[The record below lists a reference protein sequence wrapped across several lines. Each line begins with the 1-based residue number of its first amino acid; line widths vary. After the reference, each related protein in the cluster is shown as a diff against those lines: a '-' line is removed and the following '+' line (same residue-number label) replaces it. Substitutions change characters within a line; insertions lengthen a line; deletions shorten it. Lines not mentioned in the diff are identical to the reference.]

1 MAARPLVARQP
12 NERLQA
18 LIQEAGCSNAGLAR
32 RVNMCGAEHGLDLR
46 YDKTS
51 VARWLRGQQP
61 RGRAPA
67 IIAEALGRKLGRTVT
82 IDEIGMA
89 NGKNLASGRRAPVL
103 ADRPRGDRAGLRAV
117 AQRRRA
123 ARLPQ
128 SGSTVAASALV
139 EPSRDWLI
147 TGADTQVARTAGARV
162 GHLGRRGGAGDDRR
176 RSVDLDHRFGSGHV
190 RPVVVHYLNSVVS
203 GLLAGSYRES
213 VGRELFAAVARL
225 TELAGYMAVDTGQ
238 PGLAQRYYIQ
248 ALRLAQAAGDRGYGG
263 YVLAASMS
271 HLAAQL
277 GNPRE
282 IAQLARA
289 AQEGARGQV
298 TPRAEAMFCA
308 AEARGHALM
317 GDAPGLPGA
326 WPGGRSPRWSA
337 AEAAADAG
345 DDPVVDRATSTR
357 PIWPTNWPTATG
369 TWARPRPRRAARAGG
384 AGRASRRPGAAPGHR
399 AAAAGHGAGA
409 AARGGAGLPHGHAGG
424 GAAGR
429 AALQPGRG
437 VSGRLPAAS
446 GAVPGRAGGAGVR
459 GAAGAAGHGGLNAG
473 PAARLDGAATASA
486 TAGGCLAR
494 GAGCRTAPA
503 RAGLAVRAAGG
514 DQATWSN
521 VAATR

>member
-61 RGRAPA
+61 RGRAPG

-89 NGKNLASGRRAPVL
+89 NGKNLASGVGLQFSPTVLGAIEQVCELWRSDVGRRDFL
-103 ADRPRGDRAGLRAV
+103 
-117 AQRRRA
+117 
-123 ARLPQ
+123 
-128 SGSTVAASALV
+128 SGSSVAASALV

-147 TGADTQVARTAGARV
+147 SSPDSQVGRAAGPRV
-162 GHLGRRGGAGDDRR
+162 GMADVAAVKAMTQALTQ
-176 RSVDLDHRFGSGHV
+176 LDHQFGSGHV

-203 GLLAGSYRES
+203 GLLAGSYREA

-289 AQEGARGQV
+289 AQEGTRGRV
-298 TPRAEAMFCA
+298 TPRAEAMFYA
-308 AEARGHALM
+308 AEARGHALL
-317 GDAPGLPGA
+317 GDARA
-326 WPGGRSPRWSA
+326 TQVVAGRA
-337 AEAAADAG
+337 TEAMDRASGSTADSG
-345 DDPVVDRATSTR
+345 DDPVWIRHFDHAYL
-357 PIWPTNWPTATG
+357 ADEM
-369 TWARPRPRRAARAGG
+369 AHC
-384 AGRASRRPGAAPGHR
+384 HR
-399 AAAAGHGAGA
+399 DLGQADA
-409 AARGGAGLPHGHAGG
+409 AARSAQESLDGHPETRARRRAIGLVLLATAQVQRREVEQACHTG
-424 GAAGR
+424 
-429 AALQPGRG
+429 LK
-437 VSGRLPAAS
+437 
-446 GAVPGRAGGAGVR
+446 AVELLGTLRSNR
-459 GAAGAAGHGGLNAG
+459 GAEYLEDFQERLEPYREEPVVREFGARVDVQ
-473 PAARLDGAATASA
+473 AA
-486 TAGGCLAR
+486 
-494 GAGCRTAPA
+494 
-503 RAGLAVRAAGG
+503 
-514 DQATWSN
+514 
-521 VAATR
+521 

>member
-61 RGRAPA
+61 RGRAPG

-89 NGKNLASGRRAPVL
+89 NGKNLASGVGLQFSPTVLGAIEQVCELWRSDVGRRDFL
-103 ADRPRGDRAGLRAV
+103 
-117 AQRRRA
+117 
-123 ARLPQ
+123 

-147 TGADTQVARTAGARV
+147 TGTDTQVARTAGAKV
-162 GHLGRRGGAGDDRR
+162 G
-176 RSVDLDHRFGSGHV
+176 RSDVAAVRATTDALIELDHRYGSGHV

-238 PGLAQRYYIQ
+238 SGLAQRYYIQ

-282 IAQLARA
+282 IAQLAKA

-298 TPRAEAMFCA
+298 PPRAESLFLA
-308 AEARGHALM
+308 AEARGHALL
-317 GDAPGLPGA
+317 GD
-326 WPGGRSPRWSA
+326 
-337 AEAAADAG
+337 
-345 DDPVVDRATSTR
+345 
-357 PIWPTNWPTATG
+357 
-369 TWARPRPRRAARAGG
+369 
-384 AGRASRRPGAAPGHR
+384 GRACQV
-399 AAAAGHGAGA
+399 
-409 AARGGAGLPHGHAGG
+409 
-424 GAAGR
+424 AAGR
-429 AALQPGRG
+429 A
-437 VSGRLPAAS
+437 
-446 GAVPGRAGGAGVR
+446 
-459 GAAGAAGHGGLNAG
+459 
-473 PAARLDGAATASA
+473 LDAME
-486 TAGGCLAR
+486 
-494 GAGCRTAPA
+494 
-503 RAGLAVRAAGG
+503 RAAGSGGESG
-514 DQATWSN
+514 DEPVWIRHFDHAYLADELAHCHRDLGQAEPARRRAEEALAGHPEGRVRRRAIGLLLLATSLVQQREVEQACHTGTQAVELLGSLRSN
-521 VAATR
+521 RGVEYLDDFQQRLEPYRDEPVVREFGARLEVQAA

>member
-32 RVNMCGAEHGLDLR
+32 RVNMVGAERGLDLR

-61 RGRAPA
+61 RGRAPG

-89 NGKNLASGRRAPVL
+89 NGKNLASGVGLQFSPTVLGAIEQVCELWRSDVGRRDFL
-103 ADRPRGDRAGLRAV
+103 
-117 AQRRRA
+117 
-123 ARLPQ
+123 
-128 SGSTVAASALV
+128 SGASVAASALV

-147 TGADTQVARTAGARV
+147 TGADSQVARTSGARV
-162 GHLGRRGGAGDDRR
+162 GSSDVQAVRAMTAALT
-176 RSVDLDHRFGSGHV
+176 DLDHRYGSGHI

-203 GLLAGSYRES
+203 GLLSGSYRET

-248 ALRLAQAAGDRGYGG
+248 ALRLAQAADDRGYGG

-298 TPRAEAMFCA
+298 TPRAQAMFYA
-308 AEARGHALM
+308 AEARGHALL
-317 GDAPGLPGA
+317 GDARTCHTVAGKAIAAMERAEPE
-326 WPGGRSPRWSA
+326 SA
-337 AEAAADAG
+337 DDPPWIAHFDHAYLADELAHCYRDLGQAEAAARHAAEALEG
-345 DDPVVDRATSTR
+345 HPESRAR
-357 PIWPTNWPTATG
+357 RRAIGLVLLATAQVQQREVEQACHTG
-369 TWARPRPRRAARAGG
+369 TRAVELLGKLR
-384 AGRASRRPGAAPGHR
+384 S
-399 AAAAGHGAGA
+399 
-409 AARGGAGLPHGHAGG
+409 
-424 GAAGR
+424 
-429 AALQPGRG
+429 
-437 VSGRLPAAS
+437 S
-446 GAVPGRAGGAGVR
+446 R
-459 GAAGAAGHGGLNAG
+459 GAEYLDDLQQRLEPYADEPSVREFGARVELQ
-473 PAARLDGAATASA
+473 AA
-486 TAGGCLAR
+486 
-494 GAGCRTAPA
+494 
-503 RAGLAVRAAGG
+503 
-514 DQATWSN
+514 
-521 VAATR
+521 

>member
-89 NGKNLASGRRAPVL
+89 NGKNLASGVGLQFSPTVLGAIEQVCELWRSDVGRRDFL
-103 ADRPRGDRAGLRAV
+103 
-117 AQRRRA
+117 
-123 ARLPQ
+123 
-128 SGSTVAASALV
+128 SGSSVAASALV

-147 TGADTQVARTAGARV
+147 SAPDAQVARQAGPRV
-162 GHLGRRGGAGDDRR
+162 GQADVAAV
-176 RSVDLDHRFGSGHV
+176 RSMTQALTELDHQFGSGHV

-203 GLLAGSYRES
+203 GLIAGSYRET

-248 ALRLAQAAGDRGYGG
+248 SLRLAQASGDRGYGG

-289 AQEGARGQV
+289 AQEGARGHA
-298 TPRAEAMFCA
+298 TPRVEAMFHA
-308 AEARGHALM
+308 AEARGHALL
-317 GDAPGLPGA
+317 GDVRAA
-326 WPGGRSPRWSA
+326 QASTGRA
-337 AEAAADAG
+337 VTAMEQADDSSG
-345 DDPVVDRATSTR
+345 DDPVWIRHFDEAYLADELAHCARDLGQSEQAARYAEQSLAGHPESRAR
-357 PIWPTNWPTATG
+357 
-369 TWARPRPRRAARAGG
+369 RRAIGYVLLATAQVQQREIEQAC
-384 AGRASRRPGAAPGHR
+384 ST
-399 AAAAGHGAGA
+399 
-409 AARGGAGLPHGHAGG
+409 GLK
-424 GAAGR
+424 
-429 AALQPGRG
+429 
-437 VSGRLPAAS
+437 
-446 GAVPGRAGGAGVR
+446 AVELLETLRSNR
-459 GAAGAAGHGGLNAG
+459 GAEYLEDLQQRLEPFREEAVVREFG
-473 PAARLDGAATASA
+473 ARLDLQQAA
-486 TAGGCLAR
+486 
-494 GAGCRTAPA
+494 
-503 RAGLAVRAAGG
+503 
-514 DQATWSN
+514 
-521 VAATR
+521 

>member
-61 RGRAPA
+61 RGRAPG

-89 NGKNLASGRRAPVL
+89 NGKNLASGVGLQFSPTVLGAIEQVCELWRSDVGRRDFL
-103 ADRPRGDRAGLRAV
+103 
-117 AQRRRA
+117 
-123 ARLPQ
+123 
-128 SGSTVAASALV
+128 SGSSVAASALV

-147 TGADTQVARTAGARV
+147 SSPDPQVGRTAGPRV
-162 GHLGRRGGAGDDRR
+162 GMSDVAAVKAMTEALTQ
-176 RSVDLDHRFGSGHV
+176 LDHQFGSGHV

-203 GLLAGSYRES
+203 GLLAGSYREA

-289 AQEGARGQV
+289 AQEGTRGRV
-298 TPRAEAMFCA
+298 TPRAEAMFYA
-308 AEARGHALM
+308 AEARGHALL
-317 GDAPGLPGA
+317 GDARA
-326 WPGGRSPRWSA
+326 TQVVAGRA
-337 AEAAADAG
+337 VEAMDRASGDAGSG
-345 DDPVVDRATSTR
+345 DDPVWIRHFDHAYL
-357 PIWPTNWPTATG
+357 ADEM
-369 TWARPRPRRAARAGG
+369 AHC
-384 AGRASRRPGAAPGHR
+384 HR
-399 AAAAGHGAGA
+399 DLGQADA
-409 AARGGAGLPHGHAGG
+409 AARSAQESLDGHPETRARRRAIGLVLLATAQVQRREVEQACHTG
-424 GAAGR
+424 
-429 AALQPGRG
+429 LK
-437 VSGRLPAAS
+437 
-446 GAVPGRAGGAGVR
+446 AVELLGTLRSNR
-459 GAAGAAGHGGLNAG
+459 GAEYLEDFQQRLEPYREEPVVREFGARVDIQ
-473 PAARLDGAATASA
+473 AA
-486 TAGGCLAR
+486 
-494 GAGCRTAPA
+494 
-503 RAGLAVRAAGG
+503 
-514 DQATWSN
+514 
-521 VAATR
+521 

>member
-1 MAARPLVARQP
+1 MAARPLVVRQP

-32 RVNMCGAEHGLDLR
+32 RVNMVGTERGLDLR

-61 RGRAPA
+61 RGRAPG

-89 NGKNLASGRRAPVL
+89 NGKNLASGVGLQFSPTVLGAIEQVCELWRSDVGRRDFL
-103 ADRPRGDRAGLRAV
+103 
-117 AQRRRA
+117 
-123 ARLPQ
+123 
-128 SGSTVAASALV
+128 SGSAVAASALV

-162 GHLGRRGGAGDDRR
+162 GVSDVEAVRAMTSALT
-176 RSVDLDHRFGSGHV
+176 DLDHRFGSGHV

-203 GLLAGSYRES
+203 GLLSGSYRES

-282 IAQLARA
+282 ISQLARA
-289 AQEGARGQV
+289 AQEGARGRV
-298 TPRAEAMFCA
+298 TPRAEAMFYA
-308 AEARGHALM
+308 AEARGHALL
-317 GDAPGLPGA
+317 GDARTCHEVAGKAL
-326 WPGGRSPRWSA
+326 A
-337 AEAAADAG
+337 ALERAEPSAG
-345 DDPVVDRATSTR
+345 DDPDWIAHFDHAYLADELAHCYRDLGQAEVAAYHAANALDGHPESRAR
-357 PIWPTNWPTATG
+357 RRAIGLVLLATAQVQQREVEQACHTG
-369 TWARPRPRRAARAGG
+369 TRAVE
-384 AGRASRRPGAAPGHR
+384 
-399 AAAAGHGAGA
+399 
-409 AARGGAGLPHGHAGG
+409 L
-424 GAAGR
+424 
-429 AALQPGRG
+429 L
-437 VSGRLPAAS
+437 GRLRS
-446 GAVPGRAGGAGVR
+446 SR
-459 GAAGAAGHGGLNAG
+459 GAEYLDDLQQRLEPYATEPSVREFG
-473 PAARLDGAATASA
+473 ARLEIQAA
-486 TAGGCLAR
+486 
-494 GAGCRTAPA
+494 
-503 RAGLAVRAAGG
+503 
-514 DQATWSN
+514 
-521 VAATR
+521 

>member
-67 IIAEALGRKLGRTVT
+67 VIAEALGRKLGRSVT

-89 NGKNLASGRRAPVL
+89 NGKNLASGVGLQFSPTVMGAIEQVCELWRSDVGRRDFL
-103 ADRPRGDRAGLRAV
+103 
-117 AQRRRA
+117 
-123 ARLPQ
+123 
-128 SGSTVAASALV
+128 SGTSVAASALV

-147 TGADTQVARTAGARV
+147 TGADAQVARSAGARV
-162 GHLGRRGGAGDDRR
+162 GPSDVEAVKSTTAAL
-176 RSVDLDHRFGSGHV
+176 VELDHRYGSGHV

-203 GLLAGSYRES
+203 GLLAGSYREA

-271 HLAAQL
+271 HLAASL

-282 IAQLARA
+282 IAQLAKA

-298 TPRAEAMFCA
+298 TPRVESMFYA
-308 AEARGHALM
+308 AEARGHALL
-317 GDAPGLPGA
+317 GDARSCQTVAAKAVTKLEQA
-326 WPGGRSPRWSA
+326 DGGGES
-337 AEAAADAG
+337 G
-345 DDPVVDRATSTR
+345 DDPVWIRHFDRAYLSDELAHCHRDLGQPEPARRHAEEALAVHPPGRVRRRAIGMLLLATAQVQQR
-357 PIWPTNWPTATG
+357 EVEAACATG
-369 TWARPRPRRAARAGG
+369 TRAVELLGTLR
-384 AGRASRRPGAAPGHR
+384 SN
-399 AAAAGHGAGA
+399 
-409 AARGGAGLPHGHAGG
+409 
-424 GAAGR
+424 
-429 AALQPGRG
+429 
-437 VSGRLPAAS
+437 
-446 GAVPGRAGGAGVR
+446 R
-459 GAAGAAGHGGLNAG
+459 GAEYLDDFRQRLEPFREEPMVREFGARMELQ
-473 PAARLDGAATASA
+473 AA
-486 TAGGCLAR
+486 
-494 GAGCRTAPA
+494 
-503 RAGLAVRAAGG
+503 
-514 DQATWSN
+514 
-521 VAATR
+521 

>member
-61 RGRAPA
+61 RGRAPG
-67 IIAEALGRKLGRTVT
+67 IIAEAIGRKLGRTVT

-89 NGKNLASGRRAPVL
+89 NGKNLASGIGLQFSPTVPGAIEQVCELWRSDVGRRDFL
-103 ADRPRGDRAGLRAV
+103 
-117 AQRRRA
+117 
-123 ARLPQ
+123 

-147 TGADTQVARTAGARV
+147 TGADNQVARTAGGGRV
-162 GHLGRRGGAGDDRR
+162 GASDVGAVRATTEAL
-176 RSVDLDHRFGSGHV
+176 VELDHRYGSGHV
-190 RPVVVHYLNSVVS
+190 RPIVVHYLNSVVS
-203 GLLAGSYRES
+203 GLLSGSYRES
-213 VGRELFAAVARL
+213 VGRDLFAAVARL

-263 YVLAASMS
+263 DVLAASMS

-317 GDAPGLPGA
+317 GDARACNQMAGKALGA
-326 WPGGRSPRWSA
+326 MERTGEGS
-337 AEAAADAG
+337 G
-345 DDPVVDRATSTR
+345 DDP
-357 PIWPTNWPTATG
+357 
-369 TWARPRPRRAARAGG
+369 TWIAHFDHAYLSDELAHC
-384 AGRASRRPGAAPGHR
+384 HR
-399 AAAAGHGAGA
+399 DLGQGQA
-409 AARGGAGLPHGHAGG
+409 AARRAQDALDGHPPSRARRRAIGLVVLATAQIQQREVEQACHTGT
-424 GAAGR
+424 R
-429 AALQPGRG
+429 AVELLGTLR
-437 VSGRLPAAS
+437 SN
-446 GAVPGRAGGAGVR
+446 R
-459 GAAGAAGHGGLNAG
+459 GAEYLEDFQQ
-473 PAARLDGAATASA
+473 RL
-486 TAGGCLAR
+486 
-494 GAGCRTAPA
+494 APF
-503 RAGLAVRAAGG
+503 RDEPAVREFGARMEMQAA
-514 DQATWSN
+514 
-521 VAATR
+521 

>member
-89 NGKNLASGRRAPVL
+89 NGKNLASGVGLQFSPTVLGAIEQVCELWRSDVGRMGLPVRVLGGRLRARRAQPRL
-103 ADRPRGDRAGLRAV
+103 ADLRARRPGGALGGAPGRTVRRRGRAGHDAGTGRPGPPVRQRARAPGRRALPQQRRLRA
-117 AQRRRA
+117 A
-123 ARLPQ
+123 
-128 SGSTVAASALV
+128 
-139 EPSRDWLI
+139 
-147 TGADTQVARTAGARV
+147 
-162 GHLGRRGGAGDDRR
+162 H
-176 RSVDLDHRFGSGHV
+176 
-190 RPVVVHYLNSVVS
+190 
-203 GLLAGSYRES
+203 GSYREA
-213 VGRELFAAVARL
+213 VGRDLFAAVARL

-289 AQEGARGQV
+289 AQEGARGRV
-298 TPRAEAMFCA
+298 TPRAEAMFHA
-308 AEARGHALM
+308 AEARGHALL
-317 GDAPGLPGA
+317 GDARAAQDASGRAVSALEAADPASGDDPA
-326 WPGGRSPRWSA
+326 WIAHFDEAYLADELAHCHRDLGQ
-337 AEAAADAG
+337 AEAAARCAEQALAG
-345 DDPVVDRATSTR
+345 HPEGRARRRAIGYVLLASAQVQQREVEQACSTGLKAVELLETLRSNRGAEYLEDLQQRLEPYRDEPVVREF
-357 PIWPTNWPTATG
+357 G
-369 TWARPRPRRAARAGG
+369 AR
-384 AGRASRRPGAAPGHR
+384 
-399 AAAAGHGAGA
+399 
-409 AARGGAGLPHGHAGG
+409 LD
-424 GAAGR
+424 
-429 AALQPGRG
+429 
-437 VSGRLPAAS
+437 LPAA
-446 GAVPGRAGGAGVR
+446 A
-459 GAAGAAGHGGLNAG
+459 
-473 PAARLDGAATASA
+473 
-486 TAGGCLAR
+486 
-494 GAGCRTAPA
+494 
-503 RAGLAVRAAGG
+503 
-514 DQATWSN
+514 
-521 VAATR
+521 

>member
-12 NERLQA
+12 NERLQT

-89 NGKNLASGRRAPVL
+89 HGKNLASGVGLQYSPTVLGAIEQVCELWRSDVGRRDFL
-103 ADRPRGDRAGLRAV
+103 
-117 AQRRRA
+117 
-123 ARLPQ
+123 
-128 SGSTVAASALV
+128 SGSSVAASALV

-147 TGADTQVARTAGARV
+147 SAPDAQVARQAGPRV
-162 GHLGRRGGAGDDRR
+162 G
-176 RSVDLDHRFGSGHV
+176 RSDVAAVRAMTQSLTDLDHQYGSGHV

-203 GLLAGSYRES
+203 GLLAGSYREA

-248 ALRLAQAAGDRGYGG
+248 SLRLAQAAGDRGYGG

-289 AQEGARGQV
+289 AQEGTRGQV
-298 TPRAEAMFCA
+298 TPRVEAMFHG
-308 AEARGHALM
+308 AEARGHALL
-317 GDAPGLPGA
+317 GDARA
-326 WPGGRSPRWSA
+326 AHASTGRAVA
-337 AEAAADAG
+337 AMERADG
-345 DDPVVDRATSTR
+345 SRDDDPVWIRHFDEAYLADELAHCHRDLGQAEQAARYAEQSLAGHPESRAR
-357 PIWPTNWPTATG
+357 
-369 TWARPRPRRAARAGG
+369 RRAIGYVLLATAQVQQREIEQACSTGMK
-384 AGRASRRPGAAPGHR
+384 
-399 AAAAGHGAGA
+399 
-409 AARGGAGLPHGHAGG
+409 
-424 GAAGR
+424 
-429 AALQPGRG
+429 
-437 VSGRLPAAS
+437 
-446 GAVPGRAGGAGVR
+446 AVELLETLRSNR
-459 GAAGAAGHGGLNAG
+459 GAEYLDDLQQRLEPFRDEAVVREFG
-473 PAARLDGAATASA
+473 ARLELPQAA
-486 TAGGCLAR
+486 
-494 GAGCRTAPA
+494 
-503 RAGLAVRAAGG
+503 
-514 DQATWSN
+514 
-521 VAATR
+521 

>member
-12 NERLQA
+12 NERLQT
-18 LIQEAGCSNAGLAR
+18 LIQEAACSNAGLAR

-67 IIAEALGRKLGRTVT
+67 VIAEALGRKLGRTVT

-89 NGKNLASGRRAPVL
+89 DGKNLASGVGLQFSPTVLGAIEQVCELWRSDVGRRDFL
-103 ADRPRGDRAGLRAV
+103 
-117 AQRRRA
+117 
-123 ARLPQ
+123 

-147 TGADTQVARTAGARV
+147 TGADSQVARNAGARV
-162 GHLGRRGGAGDDRR
+162 GISDVEAVRAMTTAL
-176 RSVDLDHRFGSGHV
+176 SELDHRFGAGHV

-225 TELAGYMAVDTGQ
+225 TELGGYMAVDTGQ

-271 HLAAQL
+271 HLAASL

-289 AQEGARGQV
+289 AQEGARGHV

-317 GDAPGLPGA
+317 GD
-326 WPGGRSPRWSA
+326 GRAFQVVAGRAVAAMERADASA
-337 AEAAADAG
+337 EAG
-345 DDPVVDRATSTR
+345 DDPVWISHFDQAYLADELAHCHRDLGQPGPAGQRAQEALDGHPEGRARRRAIGLLLLAGAQAQQREVEQACHTGTQAVELLSGLRSDRGAEYLEDFQLRLEPFRDEPVVREFSSRLELRAT
-357 PIWPTNWPTATG
+357 
-369 TWARPRPRRAARAGG
+369 AA
-384 AGRASRRPGAAPGHR
+384 
-399 AAAAGHGAGA
+399 
-409 AARGGAGLPHGHAGG
+409 
-424 GAAGR
+424 
-429 AALQPGRG
+429 
-437 VSGRLPAAS
+437 
-446 GAVPGRAGGAGVR
+446 
-459 GAAGAAGHGGLNAG
+459 
-473 PAARLDGAATASA
+473 
-486 TAGGCLAR
+486 
-494 GAGCRTAPA
+494 
-503 RAGLAVRAAGG
+503 
-514 DQATWSN
+514 
-521 VAATR
+521 

>member
-32 RVNMCGAEHGLDLR
+32 RVNMVGAERGLDLR

-61 RGRAPA
+61 RGRAPG

-89 NGKNLASGRRAPVL
+89 NGKNLASGVGLQFSPTVLGAIEQVCELWRSDVGRRDFL
-103 ADRPRGDRAGLRAV
+103 T
-117 AQRRRA
+117 
-123 ARLPQ
+123 
-128 SGSTVAASALV
+128 GSTVAASALV

-147 TGADTQVARTAGARV
+147 TGADAQVARNAGQRV
-162 GHLGRRGGAGDDRR
+162 GAADVEAVKAMTDALVR
-176 RSVDLDHRFGSGHV
+176 LDHQFGAGHV

-213 VGRELFAAVARL
+213 VGRQLFAAVARL

-248 ALRLAQAAGDRGYGG
+248 ALRLAQAADDRGYGG

-289 AQEGARGQV
+289 AQEGARGRV
-298 TPRAEAMFCA
+298 TPRAEAMFYA
-308 AEARGHALM
+308 AEARGHALL
-317 GDAPGLPGA
+317 GDARTCQA
-326 WPGGRSPRWSA
+326 VAGRA
-337 AEAAADAG
+337 LTALEAADPGSG
-345 DDPVVDRATSTR
+345 DDPSWIAHFDHAYLADELAHCHRDLGQSEAASRRAEESLAGHPETR
-357 PIWPTNWPTATG
+357 ARRRAIGLILLATAQVQQREVEEACATG
-369 TWARPRPRRAARAGG
+369 TRAVELLATLR
-384 AGRASRRPGAAPGHR
+384 SH
-399 AAAAGHGAGA
+399 
-409 AARGGAGLPHGHAGG
+409 
-424 GAAGR
+424 
-429 AALQPGRG
+429 
-437 VSGRLPAAS
+437 
-446 GAVPGRAGGAGVR
+446 R
-459 GAAGAAGHGGLNAG
+459 GADYLEDLQ
-473 PAARLDGAATASA
+473 ARLEPYGDE
-486 TAGGCLAR
+486 
-494 GAGCRTAPA
+494 P
-503 RAGLAVRAAGG
+503 AVREFGERLEVQAA
-514 DQATWSN
+514 
-521 VAATR
+521 

>member
-61 RGRAPA
+61 RGRAPG

-89 NGKNLASGRRAPVL
+89 NGKNLASGVGLQFSPTVIGAIEQVCELWRSDVGRRDFL
-103 ADRPRGDRAGLRAV
+103 
-117 AQRRRA
+117 
-123 ARLPQ
+123 
-128 SGSTVAASALV
+128 SGSSVAASALV

-147 TGADTQVARTAGARV
+147 SVPDGQVGRQAGPRV
-162 GHLGRRGGAGDDRR
+162 GLSDVAAVRAMTQAL
-176 RSVDLDHRFGSGHV
+176 VELDHQYGSGHV

-203 GLLAGSYRES
+203 GLLAGSYREA

-289 AQEGARGQV
+289 AQEGARGRV
-298 TPRAEAMFCA
+298 TPRAEAMFHA
-308 AEARGHALM
+308 AEARGHALL
-317 GDAPGLPGA
+317 GD
-326 WPGGRSPRWSA
+326 GR
-337 AEAAADAG
+337 AADAVAGRAIEALERADAESG
-345 DDPVVDRATSTR
+345 DDPVWIAHFD
-357 PIWPTNWPTATG
+357 
-369 TWARPRPRRAARAGG
+369 G
-384 AGRASRRPGAAPGHR
+384 AYLADELAHCHRDLGQAR
-399 AAAAGHGAGA
+399 AAARCAQESLAGHPASR
-409 AARGGAGLPHGHAGG
+409 ARRRAIGLVLLATAQVQQRDVEQACHTGT
-424 GAAGR
+424 R
-429 AALQPGRG
+429 AVELLGTLRSNRGTEYLDDLQQ
-437 VSGRLPAAS
+437 RLEPFRDEP
-446 GAVPGRAGGAGVR
+446 VVR
-459 GAAGAAGHGGLNAG
+459 EFG
-473 PAARLDGAATASA
+473 ARLD
-486 TAGGCLAR
+486 
-494 GAGCRTAPA
+494 
-503 RAGLAVRAAGG
+503 VRAA
-514 DQATWSN
+514 
-521 VAATR
+521 

>member
-32 RVNMCGAEHGLDLR
+32 RVNMVGAERGLDLR

-61 RGRAPA
+61 RGRAPG

-89 NGKNLASGRRAPVL
+89 NGKNLASGVGLQFSPTVLGAIEQVCELWRSDVGRRDFL
-103 ADRPRGDRAGLRAV
+103 
-117 AQRRRA
+117 
-123 ARLPQ
+123 
-128 SGSTVAASALV
+128 SGSAVAASALV

-162 GHLGRRGGAGDDRR
+162 GVSDVEAVRAMTAALTE
-176 RSVDLDHRFGSGHV
+176 LDHRFGSGHV

-203 GLLAGSYRES
+203 GLLSGSYREA

-248 ALRLAQAAGDRGYGG
+248 ALRLAQAAGDRAYGG

-282 IAQLARA
+282 ISQLARA
-289 AQEGARGQV
+289 AQEGAKGRV
-298 TPRAEAMFCA
+298 TPRAEAMFFA
-308 AEARGHALM
+308 AEARGHALL
-317 GDAPGLPGA
+317 GDARTCHAVAGKALASLERAEHAAGDDPA
-326 WPGGRSPRWSA
+326 WISHFDHAYLADELAHCYRDLGQ
-337 AEAAADAG
+337 AEAAAHHASHALEAH
-345 DDPVVDRATSTR
+345 PESRAR
-357 PIWPTNWPTATG
+357 RRAIGLVLLATAQVQQREVEQACHTG
-369 TWARPRPRRAARAGG
+369 TRAVE
-384 AGRASRRPGAAPGHR
+384 
-399 AAAAGHGAGA
+399 
-409 AARGGAGLPHGHAGG
+409 L
-424 GAAGR
+424 
-429 AALQPGRG
+429 L
-437 VSGRLPAAS
+437 GRLRS
-446 GAVPGRAGGAGVR
+446 SR
-459 GAAGAAGHGGLNAG
+459 GAEYLDDLQQRLDPYADEPSVREFG
-473 PAARLDGAATASA
+473 ARLELQAA
-486 TAGGCLAR
+486 
-494 GAGCRTAPA
+494 
-503 RAGLAVRAAGG
+503 
-514 DQATWSN
+514 
-521 VAATR
+521 

>member
-32 RVNMCGAEHGLDLR
+32 RVNMVGAERGLDLR

-61 RGRAPA
+61 RGRAPG

-89 NGKNLASGRRAPVL
+89 NGKNLASGVGLQFSPTVLGAIEQVCELWRSDVGRRDFL
-103 ADRPRGDRAGLRAV
+103 
-117 AQRRRA
+117 
-123 ARLPQ
+123 
-128 SGSTVAASALV
+128 SGASVAASALV

-162 GHLGRRGGAGDDRR
+162 GASDVEAVRAMTRALT
-176 RSVDLDHRFGSGHV
+176 DLDHRFGSGHV

-203 GLLAGSYRES
+203 GLLSGSYRES

-248 ALRLAQAAGDRGYGG
+248 ALRLAQAAGDRAYGG

-289 AQEGARGQV
+289 AQEGARGHV
-298 TPRAEAMFCA
+298 TPRAEAMFYA
-308 AEARGHALM
+308 AEARGHALL
-317 GDAPGLPGA
+317 GDA
-326 WPGGRSPRWSA
+326 RTCQT
-337 AEAAADAG
+337 
-345 DDPVVDRATSTR
+345 V
-357 PIWPTNWPTATG
+357 
-369 TWARPRPRRAARAGG
+369 
-384 AGRASRRPGAAPGHR
+384 AGRASAALER
-399 AAAAGHGAGA
+399 AEPATGDDPDWIAHFDRAYLADELAHCYRDLGQGEA
-409 AARGGAGLPHGHAGG
+409 AARQATDALEGHPESRARRRAIGLVLLASAQVQQREVEQACHTGT
-424 GAAGR
+424 R
-429 AALQPGRG
+429 AVELL
-437 VSGRLPAAS
+437 GRLRS
-446 GAVPGRAGGAGVR
+446 TR
-459 GAAGAAGHGGLNAG
+459 GAEYLEDLQQ
-473 PAARLDGAATASA
+473 RLEPYADE
-486 TAGGCLAR
+486 
-494 GAGCRTAPA
+494 P
-503 RAGLAVRAAGG
+503 AVREFGARVELQAA
-514 DQATWSN
+514 
-521 VAATR
+521 

>member
-89 NGKNLASGRRAPVL
+89 NGKNLASGVGLQFSPTVLGAIEQVCELWRSDVGRRDFL
-103 ADRPRGDRAGLRAV
+103 T
-117 AQRRRA
+117 
-123 ARLPQ
+123 
-128 SGSTVAASALV
+128 GSTVAASALV

-147 TGADTQVARTAGARV
+147 TAPDAPGRPQ
-162 GHLGRRGGAGDDRR
+162 RRGRGSGMSDVAAVRAMTTAL
-176 RSVDLDHRFGSGHV
+176 VELDHRFGSGHV

-248 ALRLAQAAGDRGYGG
+248 ALRLAQAAGDRGVRRLCARRVHEPSRRLSSATRGRSRSWR
-263 YVLAASMS
+263 A
-271 HLAAQL
+271 
-277 GNPRE
+277 PR
-282 IAQLARA
+282 RRGR
-289 AQEGARGQV
+289 GARS
-298 TPRAEAMFCA
+298 PRARRRCSSA

-317 GDAPGLPGA
+317 GDARACAGGA
-326 WPGGRSPRWSA
+326 DGRCRRWTA
-337 AEAAADAG
+337 RRDAGRPG
-345 DDPVVDRATSTR
+345 DDPAWIAHFDQAYLADELAHCHRDLR
-357 PIWPTNWPTATG
+357 PG
-369 TWARPRPRRAARAGG
+369 RRRPRGGRRRRWTGHPEARARRRAIGLLLLAD
-384 AGRASRRPGAAPGHR
+384 
-399 AAAAGHGAGA
+399 GAGA
-409 AARGGAGLPHGHAGG
+409 AARGGAGLPYGHAGG
-424 GAAGR
+424 GSAGD
-429 AALQPGRG
+429 AALGPGRG
-437 VSGRLPAAS
+437 VSGRLPAS
-446 GAVPGRAGGAGVR
+446 GWSRIGTSRWCGSSGRGWIILRQCKGSCIAFVPF
-459 GAAGAAGHGGLNAG
+459 L
-473 PAARLDGAATASA
+473 T
-486 TAGGCLAR
+486 
-494 GAGCRTAPA
+494 
-503 RAGLAVRAAGG
+503 
-514 DQATWSN
+514 
-521 VAATR
+521 

>member
-61 RGRAPA
+61 RGRAPG
-67 IIAEALGRKLGRTVT
+67 IIAEAIGRKLGRTVT

-89 NGKNLASGRRAPVL
+89 NGKNLSSGIGLQFAPTVLGAIEQVCELWRSDVGRRDFL
-103 ADRPRGDRAGLRAV
+103 
-117 AQRRRA
+117 
-123 ARLPQ
+123 

-147 TGADTQVARTAGARV
+147 TGADTQVARSAGGGRV
-162 GHLGRRGGAGDDRR
+162 GASDVEAVRATTNAL
-176 RSVDLDHRFGSGHV
+176 VELDHRFGSGHV
-190 RPVVVHYLNSVVS
+190 RPIVVHYLNSVVS
-203 GLLAGSYRES
+203 GLLSGSYREA

-248 ALRLAQAAGDRGYGG
+248 ALRLAQAAGDRAYGG

-317 GDAPGLPGA
+317 GDARACNQLAGRALGA
-326 WPGGRSPRWSA
+326 LERT
-337 AEAAADAG
+337 EEDTG
-345 DDPVVDRATSTR
+345 DDPVWIAHFDHAYLSDEL
-357 PIWPTNWPTATG
+357 AHC
-369 TWARPRPRRAARAGG
+369 
-384 AGRASRRPGAAPGHR
+384 HR
-399 AAAAGHGAGA
+399 DLGQGQA
-409 AARGGAGLPHGHAGG
+409 AARRAQDALDGHPDTRARRRAIGLVVLATAQVQQREVEQACHTGARAVELLATLRSNR
-424 GAAGR
+424 GAEYLEDFQQRLEPYRAEPAVREFGARLEAR
-429 AALQPGRG
+429 AA
-437 VSGRLPAAS
+437 
-446 GAVPGRAGGAGVR
+446 
-459 GAAGAAGHGGLNAG
+459 
-473 PAARLDGAATASA
+473 
-486 TAGGCLAR
+486 
-494 GAGCRTAPA
+494 
-503 RAGLAVRAAGG
+503 
-514 DQATWSN
+514 
-521 VAATR
+521 

>member
-89 NGKNLASGRRAPVL
+89 NGKNLASGVGLQFSPTVLGAMEQVCELWRSDVGRRDFL
-103 ADRPRGDRAGLRAV
+103 
-117 AQRRRA
+117 
-123 ARLPQ
+123 
-128 SGSTVAASALV
+128 SGSSVAASALV

-147 TGADTQVARTAGARV
+147 SAPDPQVARSAGPRV
-162 GHLGRRGGAGDDRR
+162 G
-176 RSVDLDHRFGSGHV
+176 RSDVEAVRAMTRSLVDLDHQYGSGHV

-203 GLLAGSYRES
+203 GLLAGSYREA

-289 AQEGARGQV
+289 AQEGARGRA
-298 TPRAEAMFCA
+298 TPRAESMFRA

-317 GDAPGLPGA
+317 GDAGA
-326 WPGGRSPRWSA
+326 A
-337 AEAAADAG
+337 QEAAGRAIDAMEAADPASG
-345 DDPVVDRATSTR
+345 DDPVWIAHFDEAYLADELAHCHRDLGQAEAAVRCAREALAGHPESRVRRRAIGYVLLATAQVQQR
-357 PIWPTNWPTATG
+357 EVEQACATG
-369 TWARPRPRRAARAGG
+369 LKAVELLDGLRSHRGAEYLEDFQQRLEPYQEEPVVREFGARMA
-384 AGRASRRPGAAPGHR
+384 
-399 AAAAGHGAGA
+399 
-409 AARGGAGLPHGHAGG
+409 
-424 GAAGR
+424 
-429 AALQPGRG
+429 
-437 VSGRLPAAS
+437 LPAA
-446 GAVPGRAGGAGVR
+446 A
-459 GAAGAAGHGGLNAG
+459 
-473 PAARLDGAATASA
+473 
-486 TAGGCLAR
+486 
-494 GAGCRTAPA
+494 
-503 RAGLAVRAAGG
+503 
-514 DQATWSN
+514 
-521 VAATR
+521 

>member
-1 MAARPLVARQP
+1 
-12 NERLQA
+12 
-18 LIQEAGCSNAGLAR
+18 
-32 RVNMCGAEHGLDLR
+32 MCGAEHGLDLR

-89 NGKNLASGRRAPVL
+89 NGKNLASGVGLQFSPTVLGAIEQVCELWRSDVGRRDFL
-103 ADRPRGDRAGLRAV
+103 SGTSV
-117 AQRRRA
+117 A
-123 ARLPQ
+123 
-128 SGSTVAASALV
+128 SSALV

-147 TGADTQVARTAGARV
+147 TGADAQVARNAGARV
-162 GHLGRRGGAGDDRR
+162 GASD
-176 RSVDLDHRFGSGHV
+176 VDAVKATTDALVELDHRYGSGHV

-271 HLAAQL
+271 HLAASL

-282 IAQLARA
+282 IAQLAKA

-308 AEARGHALM
+308 AEARGHALL
-317 GDAPGLPGA
+317 GDA
-326 WPGGRSPRWSA
+326 RSFQIVA
-337 AEAAADAG
+337 ARALGKLEQAENTAESG
-345 DDPVVDRATSTR
+345 DDPTWIRHFDHAYLADELAHCHRDLGQPEQARRHAEDALAGHPEGRVRRRAIGLLLLATAQVQQRDVDEACS
-357 PIWPTNWPTATG
+357 TG
-369 TWARPRPRRAARAGG
+369 TRALELLGTLR
-384 AGRASRRPGAAPGHR
+384 SN
-399 AAAAGHGAGA
+399 
-409 AARGGAGLPHGHAGG
+409 
-424 GAAGR
+424 
-429 AALQPGRG
+429 
-437 VSGRLPAAS
+437 
-446 GAVPGRAGGAGVR
+446 R
-459 GAAGAAGHGGLNAG
+459 GAEYLDDFQQRLAPYREEPVVREFG
-473 PAARLDGAATASA
+473 ARLEVQAA
-486 TAGGCLAR
+486 
-494 GAGCRTAPA
+494 
-503 RAGLAVRAAGG
+503 
-514 DQATWSN
+514 
-521 VAATR
+521 